1 MNSGMAANTDVAIVG
16 GGIAGASLAS
26 ALARAGLGV
35 TVLEATTEFPD
46 RVRGESMQAWGV
58 AEARELGAEE
68 VLLAAGAH
76 VAKQWNQYADG
87 VGELLPLPM
96 DMMVPGIP
104 GTLNLRHPDA
114 CQALLDAAAAAGATV
129 LRGVTHVELTRDG
142 AGSTVAYEV
151 DGQEQT
157 LQASLVVGAD
167 GRNSTV
173 RKQVGIT
180 LQHQDATT
188 HIAGLLLDDL
198 EGVPDEFDAITS
210 DSDRFTLLFHQGN
223 GRARAYLCV
232 GNSAQ
237 KAFAGPEGTRRFL
250 EPWKESCFP
259 WGKEVAAG
267 TPAGPCSTYP
277 GDDTW
282 TAEPFAD
289 GVLLIGDAA
298 GHNDPIIG
306 QGLSIAMRDA
316 RTARDLVLGGARTA
330 DAFAP
335 YGAERMQRME
345 RLRLI
350 ADVMAAV
357 QAEDADNR
365 PARHAYFL
373 GKMGELDPELFPFLI
388 GAFTGPETIPEESVT
403 LPWVERIRSA

>member
-1 MNSGMAANTDVAIVG
+1 MTANTDVAIVG

-26 ALARAGLGV
+26 ALARGGLGV

-76 VAKQWNQYADG
+76 VAKQWNQYAEG

-104 GTLNLRHPDA
+104 GSLNLRHPDA
-114 CQALLDAAAAAGATV
+114 CQALLDDAAAAGATV
-129 LRGVTHVELTRDG
+129 LRGVTHVELTREG
-142 AGSTVAYEV
+142 ASSTVAYEV
-151 DGQEQT
+151 DGQGQALQT
-157 LQASLVVGAD
+157 ALVVGAD

-180 LQHQDATT
+180 LEHQDATT
-188 HIAGLLLDDL
+188 HIAGLLLDGLD
-198 EGVPDEFDAITS
+198 GVPDEFDAVVS

-232 GNSAQ
+232 GDSAQ
-237 KAFAGPEGTRRFL
+237 KAFAGPDGTRRFL
-250 EPWKESCFP
+250 ERWNDSAYP
-259 WGKEVAAG
+259 WGKDVAAG

-316 RTARDLVLGGARTA
+316 ANGPRPRAGGRTDGFSVRALRSRAAAAHGALATDRRRHGRGAGRGRRQPSGPSCLLSREDGRARSGALPVRH
-330 DAFAP
+330 
-335 YGAERMQRME
+335 RS
-345 RLRLI
+345 
-350 ADVMAAV
+350 VH
-357 QAEDADNR
+357 R
-365 PARHAYFL
+365 P
-373 GKMGELDPELFPFLI
+373 
-388 GAFTGPETIPEESVT
+388 
-403 LPWVERIRSA
+403 

>member
-1 MNSGMAANTDVAIVG
+1 MNSGMTANTDVAIVG
-16 GGIAGASLAS
+16 GGSAGASLAS
-26 ALARAGLGV
+26 ALARGGLGV

-58 AEARELGAEE
+58 AEARELGAEA

-76 VAKQWNQYADG
+76 VAQQWNPYAAG
-87 VGELLPLPM
+87 HGELPPLPM

-104 GTLNLRHPDA
+104 GSLNLRHPDA
-114 CQALLDAAAAAGATV
+114 CQALLDDAAARGATV
-129 LRGVTHVELTRDG
+129 LRGVAHIELTRDG
-142 AGSTVAYEV
+142 ASSTVAYDV
-151 DGQEQT
+151 DGQGQALQT
-157 LQASLVVGAD
+157 SLVVGAD

-180 LQHQDATT
+180 LEHQEATS
-188 HIAGLLLDDL
+188 HIAGLLVDDL
-198 EGVPDEFDAITS
+198 NGVPAEFDAVVS

-232 GNSAQ
+232 GDSAQ

-250 EPWKESCFP
+250 ERWNDSAYP
-259 WGKEVAAG
+259 WGKDVAAG

-282 TAEPFAD
+282 TAQPFAD

-330 DAFAP
+330 EAFAP

-350 ADVMAAV
+350 ADVLAAV

-373 GKMGELDPELFPFLI
+373 EKMGSLDPELFPLLI
-388 GAFTGPETIPEESVT
+388 AGFAGPETMPEESVK
-403 LPWVERIRSA
+403 LPWVERIRAA

>member
-1 MNSGMAANTDVAIVG
+1 MTANTDVAIVG

-26 ALARAGLGV
+26 ALARGGLGV
-35 TVLEATTEFPD
+35 TVLEATIEFPD

-76 VAKQWNQYADG
+76 VAKQWNQYAEG

-104 GTLNLRHPDA
+104 GSLNLRHPDA
-114 CQALLDAAAAAGATV
+114 CQALLDDAAAAGATV
-129 LRGVTHVELTRDG
+129 LRGVTHVELTREG
-142 AGSTVAYEV
+142 ASSTVAYEV
-151 DGQEQT
+151 DGQGQALQT
-157 LQASLVVGAD
+157 ALVVGAD

-180 LQHQDATT
+180 LEHQDATT
-188 HIAGLLLDDL
+188 HIAGLLLDGLD
-198 EGVPDEFDAITS
+198 GVPDEFDAVVS

-232 GNSAQ
+232 GDSAQ
-237 KAFAGPEGTRRFL
+237 KAFAGPDGTRRFL
-250 EPWKESCFP
+250 ERWNDSAYP
-259 WGKEVAAG
+259 WGKDVAAG

-282 TAEPFAD
+282 TAGPFAD

-330 DAFAP
+330 SAFAP
-335 YGAERMQRME
+335 YGAERLQRME

-373 GKMGELDPELFPFLI
+373 GKMGELDPELFPFVI
-388 GAFTGPETIPEESVT
+388 GAFTGPETIPDDSVKV
-403 LPWVERIRSA
+403 PWVERIRAA